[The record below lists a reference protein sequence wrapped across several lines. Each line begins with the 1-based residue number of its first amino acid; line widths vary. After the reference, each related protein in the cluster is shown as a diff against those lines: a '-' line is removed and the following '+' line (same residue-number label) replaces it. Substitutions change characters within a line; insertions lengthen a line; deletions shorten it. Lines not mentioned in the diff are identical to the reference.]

1 MTPQNKPDLP
11 DPEQVR
17 LINAL
22 EYARQVRREI
32 QAASGDVG
40 GCVSF
45 FCRCRLLIQ
54 GPTEWRMPPG
64 VIGCWTP
71 GAIAFW

>member
-40 GCVSF
+40 FRIDLVDLTQKI
-45 FCRCRLLIQ
+45 RDERDNELIQ
-54 GPTEWRMPPG
+54 RGS
-64 VIGCWTP
+64 
-71 GAIAFW
+71 

>member
-40 GCVSF
+40 FRIDLVD
-45 FCRCRLLIQ
+45 LIQ
-54 GPTEWRMPPG
+54 KMRDERDNELIQRGS
-64 VIGCWTP
+64 
-71 GAIAFW
+71 

>member
-1 MTPQNKPDLP
+1 MMPQNKPDLP

-40 GCVSF
+40 FRIDLVDLTQKI
-45 FCRCRLLIQ
+45 RDERDNELIQ
-54 GPTEWRMPPG
+54 RGS
-64 VIGCWTP
+64 
-71 GAIAFW
+71 